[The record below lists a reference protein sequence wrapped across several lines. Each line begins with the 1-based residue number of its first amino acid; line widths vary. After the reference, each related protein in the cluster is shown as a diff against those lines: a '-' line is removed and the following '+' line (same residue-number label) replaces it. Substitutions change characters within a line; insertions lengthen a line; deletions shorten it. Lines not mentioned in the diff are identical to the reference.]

1 MGLDGLQEILY
12 TLRMNK
18 LRTALTAF
26 GVFWGI
32 FMLILLLGAGRGMQ
46 NGVYEDFGSDVLD
59 FIVVYTGTTSVA
71 YNGMGLGRAIQLTF
85 DDVAAVKQQ
94 VPGIRVI
101 SSENDRRGIAIA
113 NGTKSGNFEVQ
124 GVPDEFFK
132 IKEKVPFTL
141 GRKMSSLDETEMR
154 KIALLGTVVVERI
167 FGKGVDP
174 VGKDVKVNGVILK
187 VVGVFYDKGS
197 RGRDSE
203 RVYIPSTTFQKL
215 FGAGNHI
222 ASIWLRPDV
231 GVDGFALEKKVI
243 DVLKRRHSVSP
254 EDKRAV
260 NSFNMAEPAKMVN
273 GLFFGINA
281 FIWFVGLGTLM
292 AGIVGVSNIMIIT
305 VKERTREIGIR
316 KALGATPFSIVSTL
330 LLESVLVT
338 SVAGYAGLVLGVGL
352 IELIS
357 FGLNSVGAQLPFFKN
372 PEIDFGVAITAM
384 ILLVV
389 IGALAGLVPAL
400 RAAQIMPIEAMRA
413 E

>member
-1 MGLDGLQEILY
+1 MIDSLQEILY

-59 FIVVYTGTTSVA
+59 FIVVYTGSTSIA
-71 YNGMGLGRAIQLTF
+71 YNGMGLGRAIDLTLE
-85 DDVAAVKQQ
+85 DVEAIKQQ
-94 VPGIRVI
+94 IPGIKVI
-101 SSENDRRGIAIA
+101 SSENDRRGVAIV
-113 NGTKSGNFEVQ
+113 NGTKVGNFEVQ
-124 GVPDEFFK
+124 GVPNEFFE
-132 IKEKVPFTL
+132 IKESVPFTI
-141 GRKMSSLDETEMR
+141 GRKMNSLDETETR

-167 FGKGVDP
+167 FGKDVDP
-174 VGKDVKVNGVILK
+174 VGKDVKVNGVIMK
-187 VVGVFYDKGS
+187 VAGVFYDKGN

-215 FGAGNHI
+215 FGTSNKI
-222 ASIWLRPDV
+222 ASIWLRPTA
-231 GVDGFALEKKVI
+231 GVDGFELEKKI
-243 DVLKRRHSVSP
+243 IELLKRRHSVSP
-254 EDKRAV
+254 DDKRAI

-273 GLFFGINA
+273 GLFFAINA
-281 FIWFVGLGTLM
+281 IIWFVGLGTLM

-330 LLESVLVT
+330 LFESILVT
-338 SVAGYAGLVLGVGL
+338 GIAGYAGLVMGVGL
-352 IELIS
+352 IELIA
-357 FGLNSVGAQLPFFKN
+357 FALNSVGAQLPFFKN
-372 PEIDFGVAITAM
+372 PEINFQVAVTA
-384 ILLVV
+384 IVLLVV

-400 RAAQIMPIEAMRA
+400 RAAKIMPIEAMRA
-413 E
+413 D